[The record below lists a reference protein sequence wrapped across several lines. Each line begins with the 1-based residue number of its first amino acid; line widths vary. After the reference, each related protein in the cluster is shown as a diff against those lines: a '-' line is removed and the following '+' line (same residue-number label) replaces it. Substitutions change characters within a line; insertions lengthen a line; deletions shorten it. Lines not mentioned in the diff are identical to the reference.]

1 MIITIPGEPVAK
13 GRPRHTRNGHTYTP
27 KKTRDYE
34 ALVKKHIKLQGGKT
48 IEGPVVVRVGVYR
61 SIPKS
66 WSKKKKEQAISGE
79 IVPVTR
85 PDIDNYI
92 KAALDASN
100 GLLFQDDN
108 QVIKLIA
115 SKHYAK
121 MPYAEIEVTPF
132 KNRTAEIFY

>member
-34 ALVKKHIKLQGGKT
+34 ALVKNHIKLQGGKIT
-48 IEGPVVVRVGVYR
+48 EGPVVVRVGVYR

-66 WSKKKKEQAISGE
+66 FSKKKREQAINNE
-79 IVPVTR
+79 VVPDTR
-85 PDIDNYI
+85 PDLDNYI
-92 KAALDASN
+92 KALLDASN

-108 QVIKLIA
+108 QVVKLVA

-121 MPYAEIEVTPF
+121 MPYAEIEVE
-132 KNRTAEIFY
+132 KYEKK

>member
-1 MIITIPGEPVAK
+1 MIITIHGEPVAK

-34 ALVKKHIKLQGGKT
+34 ALVKKHIKLQGGKI
-48 IEGPVVVRVGVYR
+48 IEGPVVVRIGVYR

-66 WSKKKKEQAISGE
+66 WSKKKKKQAISGE

-108 QVIKLIA
+108 QVVDLVTKKRY
-115 SKHYAK
+115 SK
-121 MPYAEIEVTPF
+121 MPYLEIEVESYAR
-132 KNRTAEIFY
+132 KN